1 MRNTLSQLTQLLL
14 GLALAVGVA
23 APAMAQAAWPSK
35 PIRLIAPFAAG
46 GSTDVLAR
54 IIAPE
59 MSKRLGQPIVVENRA
74 GAGGNIGMDA
84 IAKADPDG
92 YTIGMASPGPLV
104 VNVTLLD
111 SLPYNPLTDFA
122 PIALIADLPIVLVV
136 HNSVAANDV
145 QSLIAAD
152 KANPGKLFFASAGNG
167 TTMHLS
173 GELFNVMAGTKLQH
187 VAYKGTGPAVTDLLG
202 GQVSIGFLDL
212 PAVGPHLES
221 GKIKILAVG
230 NQKRASRAP
239 NVPTIAE
246 AGVPGYETSGWFGM
260 LAPAR
265 VPPAIISR
273 LNAVLVEV
281 MALPEVRSRLLAV
294 GIEPTSTTPQQFDKF
309 IRSEIPKW
317 AKVIEASGAK
327 TKR

>member
-1 MRNTLSQLTQLLL
+1 MRNTLDQIKQLLL
-14 GLALAVGVA
+14 GLVLAMGVA
-23 APAMAQAAWPSK
+23 APAMAQASWPSK

-84 IAKADPDG
+84 IAKAEPDG

-145 QSLIAAD
+145 KSLIAAD

-202 GQVSIGFLDL
+202 GLVQIGFLDL

-230 NQKRASRAP
+230 NRKRAARAP

-246 AGVPGYETSGWFGM
+246 AGVPGYETSGWFGV

-265 VPPAIISR
+265 VPPAIIKR

-294 GIEPTSTTPQQFDKF
+294 GIEPTSTTPEQFDKF

-327 TKR
+327 AKR